1 MLVSIRLIMIG
12 LLCISTAST
21 YAQEEM
27 QVSRSAGK
35 PLQDDSID
43 LTLAARQG
51 PLVFSPTPDA
61 SQTRDVNSPQ
71 GLRQQTGIANRHD
84 QYFSIYDAD
93 VQLLADLDGD
103 GYHHALNVYFDID
116 ASNDGATVYVKL
128 YLSQNGGPWSH
139 YYTTDLF
146 DIYDDENADAY
157 EVTTEL
163 VEGYSPGY
171 YDILVEVF
179 SLNHADMVT
188 SLILDQYYL
197 GKDVLLEDLSWDR
210 SDDYYYEETYYSYGG
225 GGSFSMLYLL
235 LILLILQVVIAAR
248 GASTITP
255 EK

>member
-1 MLVSIRLIMIG
+1 MIG
-12 LLCISTAST
+12 LLCISTASI

-27 QVSRSAGK
+27 LVSRSAGK

-43 LTLAARQG
+43 LTLVARQG

-103 GYHHALNVYFDID
+103 GYHHALNVYFDVD
-116 ASNDGATVYVKL
+116 ASYDNATVYVKL

-146 DIYDDENADAY
+146 EIYADDYSDAY

-163 VEGYSPGY
+163 VEGYSPDY
-171 YDILVEVF
+171 YDILIEVF
-179 SLNHADMVT
+179 SLDHADMVT
-188 SLILDQYYL
+188 SLILDPYYL
-197 GKDVLLEDLSWDR
+197 DKVVLLEDLGWDQR
-210 SDDYYYEETYYSYGG
+210 DEYYYEEEFYYYGG
-225 GGSFSMLYLL
+225 GGSFSMLFL
-235 LILLILQVVIAAR
+235 LLILQVVIAAR
-248 GASTITP
+248 GVSTKTP